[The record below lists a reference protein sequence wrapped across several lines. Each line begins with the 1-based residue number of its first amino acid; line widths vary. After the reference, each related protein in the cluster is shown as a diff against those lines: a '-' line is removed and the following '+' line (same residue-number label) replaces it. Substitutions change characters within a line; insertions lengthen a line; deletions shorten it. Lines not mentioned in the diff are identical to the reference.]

1 MQILCKPKKTEV
13 RKKKGG
19 AGNSKKGLTKII
31 IYDTILRSDTEGY
44 RSGHNEAV
52 LKSSFVG
59 LCNLSK
65 TLVFTDFFEG
75 SIARCEKH
83 FSQFSRKNHAFFSHF
98 RMTFEKIVVG
108 SSDNLIHFGGILK
121 WLKSPVLK
129 TNCFLPLA
137 LAKTLDFTGVFASFD
152 ARCEMSIS
160 QFSRNFTCHLHKFLI

>member
-1 MQILCKPKKTEV
+1 MT
-13 RKKKGG
+13 GG
-19 AGNSKKGLTKII
+19 CNFLYFFQFEPTLFS
-31 IYDTILRSDTEGY
+31 S
-44 RSGHNEAV
+44 EAL

-129 TNCFLPLA
+129 TGRTVQCRRGGSNPSASARALEHYVPRLFSFLCTTMLSHKQLQHTTKSFISPEIIRDYT
-137 LAKTLDFTGVFASFD
+137 TL
-152 ARCEMSIS
+152 
-160 QFSRNFTCHLHKFLI
+160 N

>member
-1 MQILCKPKKTEV
+1 M
-13 RKKKGG
+13 
-19 AGNSKKGLTKII
+19 
-31 IYDTILRSDTEGY
+31 
-44 RSGHNEAV
+44 
-52 LKSSFVG
+52 KSSFVG

-129 TNCFLPLA
+129 TGRTVQCRRGGSNPSASARALEHYVPRLFLMGILRS
-137 LAKTLDFTGVFASFD
+137 KTVRGIYSAD
-152 ARCEMSIS
+152 C
-160 QFSRNFTCHLHKFLI
+160 RNHLLCRWQEKL